1 MNKTDLLLQMLE
13 HPHDYSAAEWQ
24 QILEDDECRE
34 LYELM
39 ATTRGALDA
48 ARACEQLTD
57 EQIDA
62 EWQRLDGD
70 IERQQLESDSESP
83 RLDGDMLKVKCEP
96 SDEHSHLRFSFSIGR
111 FRRIAAVF
119 IAALMLSGI
128 ALAAIHIVRQQAG
141 DKAKTT
147 TQEMPTSVSHQPVVP
162 ADTVT
167 TDTAAIAE
175 TVVFDNVPLD
185 SIAKRIAAYHHLPME
200 IENDEARQLRF
211 FFEWN
216 QKDSLQ
222 EVVEKLNMFEHVTMA
237 VENGKLMVR

>member
-34 LYELM
+34 LYMLM
-39 ATTRGALDA
+39 AKTRGALDA
-48 ARACEQLTD
+48 ARACEQLND

-62 EWQRLDGD
+62 EWQRL
-70 IERQQLESDSESP
+70 ESD
-83 RLDGDMLKVKCEP
+83 MLEVKHEP
-96 SDEHSHLRFSFSIGR
+96 SDEHPHPRFSFSIGR

-128 ALAAIHIVRQQAG
+128 ALAAIHIVRQQAA

-147 TQEMPTSVSHQPVVP
+147 AQEMPTTASHQSVVP

-167 TDTAAIAE
+167 TDTAAVAE
-175 TVVFDNVPLD
+175 TVVFDNVSLD
-185 SIAKRIAAYHHLPME
+185 SIARRIAAYHHLPME

-211 FFEWN
+211 YYAWN
-216 QKDSLQ
+216 QKDGLQ
-222 EVVEKLNMFEHVTMA
+222 EVIEKLNMFEHVTMV
-237 VENGKLMVR
+237 VENGKLIVR

>member
-39 ATTRGALDA
+39 AKTRGALDA

-62 EWQRLDGD
+62 EWQRLESD
-70 IERQQLESDSESP
+70 IESP
-83 RLDGDMLKVKCEP
+83 QLDGEMQKVKREP
-96 SDEHSHLRFSFSIGR
+96 SDEHPHLRFSFSIGR

-141 DKAKTT
+141 DKARATAR
-147 TQEMPTSVSHQPVVP
+147 EMPTAASRQPVVP
-162 ADTVT
+162 ADTVR
-167 TDTAAIAE
+167 TDTAAVAE
-175 TVVFDNVPLD
+175 TVVFDNVSLD
-185 SIAKRIAAYHHLPME
+185 SIAKAIAAYHHLPME

>member
-24 QILEDDECRE
+24 QILEDNECRE

-62 EWQRLDGD
+62 EWQRLESD
-70 IERQQLESDSESP
+70 IESP
-83 RLDGDMLKVKCEP
+83 QLDGEMKEVKREP
-96 SDEHSHLRFSFSIGR
+96 SDEHPHLRFSFSIGR

-147 TQEMPTSVSHQPVVP
+147 TLEMPTAASRQPVVP

-167 TDTAAIAE
+167 TDTAAVAE
-175 TVVFDNVPLD
+175 TVVFDNVSLD

-200 IENDEARQLRF
+200 VENDEARQLRF
-211 FFEWN
+211 YYAWN
-216 QKDSLQ
+216 QKDGLQ
-222 EVVEKLNMFEHVTMA
+222 EVVEKLNMFEHVTMV
-237 VENGKLMVR
+237 VENGKLIVR

>member
-62 EWQRLDGD
+62 EWQRLESD
-70 IERQQLESDSESP
+70 IESP
-83 RLDGDMLKVKCEP
+83 QLDGKMLKVKREP
-96 SDEHSHLRFSFSIGR
+96 SDEHLHPRFSFSIGR
-111 FRRIAAVF
+111 FRRIAAIF

-147 TQEMPTSVSHQPVVP
+147 TQEMPTAASHQPVVP

-167 TDTAAIAE
+167 TDTAAVAE
-175 TVVFDNVPLD
+175 TVVFDNVSLD
-185 SIAKRIAAYHHLPME
+185 SIARRIAAYHHLPME
-200 IENDEARQLRF
+200 IENNEARQLRF
-211 FFEWN
+211 YYAWN
-216 QKDSLQ
+216 QKDGLQ
-222 EVVEKLNMFEHVTMA
+222 EVVEKLNMFEHVTMV
-237 VENGKLMVR
+237 VENGKLIVR

>member
-39 ATTRGALDA
+39 AKTRGALDA

-62 EWQRLDGD
+62 EWQRL
-70 IERQQLESDSESP
+70 ESD
-83 RLDGDMLKVKCEP
+83 MLEVKHEP
-96 SDEHSHLRFSFSIGR
+96 SDEHPHLRFSFSIGR

-128 ALAAIHIVRQQAG
+128 ALAAIHIVRQQAA
-141 DKAKTT
+141 DKTKTT
-147 TQEMPTSVSHQPVVP
+147 TQEMPTSVSHQPIVP

-167 TDTAAIAE
+167 TDTAAVAE
-175 TVVFDNVPLD
+175 TVVFDNVSLD

-211 FFEWN
+211 YFVWN
-216 QKDSLQ
+216 QKDGLQ

-237 VENGKLMVR
+237 VENGKLIVR

>member
-39 ATTRGALDA
+39 AKTRGALDA

-62 EWQRLDGD
+62 EWQRL
-70 IERQQLESDSESP
+70 ESD
-83 RLDGDMLKVKCEP
+83 MLEVKHEP
-96 SDEHSHLRFSFSIGR
+96 SDEHPHLRFSFSIGR

-128 ALAAIHIVRQQAG
+128 ALAAIHIVRQQAA
-141 DKAKTT
+141 DKTKTT
-147 TQEMPTSVSHQPVVP
+147 TQEMPTSVSHQPIVP

-167 TDTAAIAE
+167 TDTAAVAE
-175 TVVFDNVPLD
+175 TVVFDNVSLD

-211 FFEWN
+211 YFAWN
-216 QKDSLQ
+216 QKDGLQ

-237 VENGKLMVR
+237 VENGKLIVR

>member
-34 LYELM
+34 LYTLM

-48 ARACEQLTD
+48 ARAYEQLTD

-70 IERQQLESDSESP
+70 IESP
-83 RLDGDMLKVKCEP
+83 QLDGKMQKVKREP
-96 SDEHSHLRFSFSIGR
+96 SDEHPHPRFSFSIGR

-128 ALAAIHIVRQQAG
+128 ALAAIHIVRQQAA
-141 DKAKTT
+141 DKTKTT
-147 TQEMPTSVSHQPVVP
+147 AQEMPTTASHQSVVP
-162 ADTVT
+162 ADTVR
-167 TDTAAIAE
+167 TDTASVSE
-175 TVVFDNVPLD
+175 TVVFDNVSLD
-185 SIAKRIAAYHHLPME
+185 SIAKDIAAYHHLPIE

-211 FFEWN
+211 YYAWN
-216 QKDSLQ
+216 QTDSLQ
-222 EVVEKLNMFEHVTMA
+222 EVVEKLNMFEHVTMV
-237 VENGKLMVR
+237 VENGKLIVR

>member
-39 ATTRGALDA
+39 AKTRGALDA
-48 ARACEQLTD
+48 AHACEQLTD

-62 EWQRLDGD
+62 EWQRL
-70 IERQQLESDSESP
+70 ESD
-83 RLDGDMLKVKCEP
+83 MLEVKHEP
-96 SDEHSHLRFSFSIGR
+96 SDEHPHLRFSFSIGR

-128 ALAAIHIVRQQAG
+128 ALAAIHIVRQQAA

-147 TQEMPTSVSHQPVVP
+147 AQEMPTSVSHQPIVP

-167 TDTAAIAE
+167 TDTAAVAE
-175 TVVFDNVPLD
+175 TVVFDNVSLD
-185 SIAKRIAAYHHLPME
+185 SIAKDIAAYHHLPIE

-211 FFEWN
+211 YYAWN
-216 QKDSLQ
+216 QTDSLQ
-222 EVVEKLNMFEHVTMA
+222 EVVEKLNMFEHVTMV
-237 VENGKLMVR
+237 VENGKLIVR

>member
-39 ATTRGALDA
+39 AKTRGALDA

-62 EWQRLDGD
+62 EWQRLESD
-70 IERQQLESDSESP
+70 IESP
-83 RLDGDMLKVKCEP
+83 QLDGEMKKVKREP
-96 SDEHSHLRFSFSIGR
+96 SDEHPHLRFSFSIGR

-119 IAALMLSGI
+119 ITALMLSGI
-128 ALAAIHIVRQQAG
+128 ALAAIHIVRQQAA

-147 TQEMPTSVSHQPVVP
+147 AQEMPTSVSHQPIVP

-167 TDTAAIAE
+167 TDTAAVAE
-175 TVVFDNVPLD
+175 TVVFDNVSLD

-211 FFEWN
+211 YYAWN
-216 QKDSLQ
+216 QKDGLQ
-222 EVVEKLNMFEHVTMA
+222 EVVEKLNMFEHVTMV
-237 VENGKLMVR
+237 VENGKLIVR

>member
-39 ATTRGALDA
+39 AKTRGALDA
-48 ARACEQLTD
+48 ARAYEQLTD

-62 EWQRLDGD
+62 EWQSFEMENGEWKMEKSA
-70 IERQQLESDSESP
+70 ERT
-83 RLDGDMLKVKCEP
+83 
-96 SDEHSHLRFSFSIGR
+96 HSQFSILN
-111 FRRIAAVF
+111 FPFERIAAIF

-128 ALAAIHIVRQQAG
+128 ALAAIHIVRQQAA
-141 DKAKTT
+141 DKAKTSA
-147 TQEMPTSVSHQPVVP
+147 QEMPTSVSHQSVVP
-162 ADTVT
+162 ADTIT
-167 TDTAAIAE
+167 TDTAAVAE

-185 SIAKRIAAYHHLPME
+185 SIAKDIAAYHHLPME

-211 FFEWN
+211 YFVWN
-216 QKDSLQ
+216 QTDGLQ

-237 VENGKLMVR
+237 VENGKLIVR

>member
-39 ATTRGALDA
+39 AKTRGALDA

-57 EQIDA
+57 EHIDA
-62 EWQRLDGD
+62 EWQRL
-70 IERQQLESDSESP
+70 ESDIESP
-83 RLDGDMLKVKCEP
+83 RLDGDMLKAKREP
-96 SDEHSHLRFSFSIGR
+96 SDKHPHLRFSFSIGR

-128 ALAAIHIVRQQAG
+128 ALAAIHIVRQQAA

-147 TQEMPTSVSHQPVVP
+147 AREMPTAASRQPVVP

-167 TDTAAIAE
+167 TDTAAVAE
-175 TVVFDNVPLD
+175 TVVFDNVSLD

-211 FFEWN
+211 YFAWN
-216 QKDSLQ
+216 QTDGLQ
-222 EVVEKLNMFEHVTMA
+222 EVVEKLNMFEHVTMV
-237 VENGKLMVR
+237 VENGKLIVR

>member
-39 ATTRGALDA
+39 AKTRGALDA

-62 EWQRLDGD
+62 EWQRL
-70 IERQQLESDSESP
+70 ESD
-83 RLDGDMLKVKCEP
+83 MLEVKHEP
-96 SDEHSHLRFSFSIGR
+96 SDEHPHPRLSFSIGR
-111 FRRIAAVF
+111 FRRIAAIF

-147 TQEMPTSVSHQPVVP
+147 AQEMPTSVSRQPVVP
-162 ADTVT
+162 ADTVR
-167 TDTAAIAE
+167 TDTAAVAE
-175 TVVFDNVPLD
+175 TVVFDNVSLD

-211 FFEWN
+211 YYAWN
-216 QKDSLQ
+216 QKDGLQ
-222 EVVEKLNMFEHVTMA
+222 EVVEKLNMFEHVTMV
-237 VENGKLMVR
+237 VENGKLIVR

>member
-24 QILEDDECRE
+24 QILEV
-34 LYELM
+34 YELM

-62 EWQRLDGD
+62 EWQSFEMENG
-70 IERQQLESDSESP
+70 EWKMENST
-83 RLDGDMLKVKCEP
+83 
-96 SDEHSHLRFSFSIGR
+96 EHTHSQFSILNFSFE
-111 FRRIAAVF
+111 RIAAVF

-128 ALAAIHIVRQQAG
+128 ALATIHIVRQQAG

-147 TQEMPTSVSHQPVVP
+147 TQEMPTSVSHQPIVP

-167 TDTAAIAE
+167 TDTAAVAE

-185 SIAKRIAAYHHLPME
+185 SIAKAIAAYHHLPME

-222 EVVEKLNMFEHVTMA
+222 EVVEKLNMFEHVTLA

>member
-39 ATTRGALDA
+39 AKTRGALDA

-62 EWQRLDGD
+62 EWQRL
-70 IERQQLESDSESP
+70 ESD
-83 RLDGDMLKVKCEP
+83 MLEVKHEP
-96 SDEHSHLRFSFSIGR
+96 SDEHPHLRFSLSIGR

-128 ALAAIHIVRQQAG
+128 ALAAIHIVRQQAA

-147 TQEMPTSVSHQPVVP
+147 AQEMPTSVSHQPIVP

-167 TDTAAIAE
+167 TDTAAVAE
-175 TVVFDNVPLD
+175 TVVFDNVSLD

-211 FFEWN
+211 YYAWN
-216 QKDSLQ
+216 QKDGLQ
-222 EVVEKLNMFEHVTMA
+222 EVVEKLNMFEHVTMV
-237 VENGKLMVR
+237 VENGKLIVR

>member
-39 ATTRGALDA
+39 AKTRGALDA
-48 ARACEQLTD
+48 AHACEQLTD

-62 EWQRLDGD
+62 EWQRL
-70 IERQQLESDSESP
+70 ESD
-83 RLDGDMLKVKCEP
+83 MLEVKHEP
-96 SDEHSHLRFSFSIGR
+96 SDEHPHLRFSFSIGR

-128 ALAAIHIVRQQAG
+128 ALAAIHIVRQQAA

-147 TQEMPTSVSHQPVVP
+147 AQEMPTAASRQPIVP
-162 ADTVT
+162 ADTVR
-167 TDTAAIAE
+167 TDTAAVAE
-175 TVVFDNVPLD
+175 TVVFDNVSLD
-185 SIAKRIAAYHHLPME
+185 SIAKRIAAYHHLPIE

-211 FFEWN
+211 YFAWN
-216 QKDSLQ
+216 QTDGLQ
-222 EVVEKLNMFEHVTMA
+222 EVVEKLNMFEHVTMV
-237 VENGKLMVR
+237 VENGKLIVR

>member
-39 ATTRGALDA
+39 AKTRGALDA
-48 ARACEQLTD
+48 ARDCEQLTD

-62 EWQRLDGD
+62 EWQRL
-70 IERQQLESDSESP
+70 ESD
-83 RLDGDMLKVKCEP
+83 MLEVKHEP
-96 SDEHSHLRFSFSIGR
+96 SDEHPHLRFSFSIGR

-128 ALAAIHIVRQQAG
+128 ALAAIHIVRQQAE

-167 TDTAAIAE
+167 TDTAAVAE
-175 TVVFDNVPLD
+175 TVVFDNVSLD
-185 SIAKRIAAYHHLPME
+185 SIAKRIAAYHHLPIE

-211 FFEWN
+211 YYAWN
-216 QKDSLQ
+216 QKDGLQ
-222 EVVEKLNMFEHVTMA
+222 EVVEKLNMFEHVTMV
-237 VENGKLMVR
+237 VENGKLIVR

>member
-39 ATTRGALDA
+39 AKTRGALDA

-62 EWQRLDGD
+62 EWQSFEMENG
-70 IERQQLESDSESP
+70 EWKMKKSA
-83 RLDGDMLKVKCEP
+83 
-96 SDEHSHLRFSFSIGR
+96 EHTHSQFSIR
-111 FRRIAAVF
+111 NFPFERIAAVF

-128 ALAAIHIVRQQAG
+128 ALAAIHIVRQHAG

-147 TQEMPTSVSHQPVVP
+147 TQEMPTAASRQPIVP

-167 TDTAAIAE
+167 TDTAAVAE
-175 TVVFDNVPLD
+175 TVVFDNVSLD